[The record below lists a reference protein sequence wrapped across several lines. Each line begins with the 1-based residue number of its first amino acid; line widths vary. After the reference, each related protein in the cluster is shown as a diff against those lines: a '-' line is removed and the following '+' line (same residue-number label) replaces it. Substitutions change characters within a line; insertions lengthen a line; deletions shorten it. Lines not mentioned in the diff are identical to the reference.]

1 MMTQMEFKT
10 FYYHTNRVTY
20 IYEFLSHGIDYEIII
35 EQLTHVD
42 HATIRLQDGF
52 TLSKNGAY
60 EISFDIKANR
70 LAKRFYARA
79 LPGQVSAI
87 QVIRQI
93 EKALIAHMEEFRAGM
108 YIFAASDIK
117 LAAIYRR
124 IIEKHHARGNTLESG
139 FKPIGRGYVI
149 RTKYCYR

>member
-1 MMTQMEFKT
+1 MARMEFKT
-10 FYYHTNRVTY
+10 FYYHTNRITY
-20 IYEFLSHGIDYEIII
+20 IYHFASRGIEYEINI
-35 EQLTHVD
+35 EQVTNAD
-42 HATIRLQDGF
+42 QATIRLQDGF

-60 EISFDIKANR
+60 EVSFDIKANR
-70 LAKRFYARA
+70 LAKQFYARA

-87 QVIRQI
+87 QVFRQI
-93 EKALIAHMEEFRAGM
+93 EKALIAHLEEFNAGM

-117 LAAIYRR
+117 LAAIYLR
-124 IIEKHHARGNTLESG
+124 IIKKHHARGNTLESG